1 MCIRDRCYNIVKT
14 VQDNH
19 KKYNNIAQLL
29 EIIGDSPEERNLIA
43 ALSVDIPEKDSQDS
57 ILKDC
62 IITLENISIKRE
74 INQIRNQIRFIEDNN
89 KSLDT
94 NLIRKLQELQKKV
107 I

>member
-1 MCIRDRCYNIVKT
+1 M
-14 VQDNH
+14 
-19 KKYNNIAQLL
+19 
-29 EIIGDSPEERNLIA
+29 
-43 ALSVDIPEKDSQDS
+43 DIPEKDSQDS

-74 INQIRNQIRFIEDNN
+74 INQIRNQIRIIEDNN

>member
-1 MCIRDRCYNIVKT
+1 MAY
-14 VQDNH
+14 
-19 KKYNNIAQLL
+19 
-29 EIIGDSPEERNLIA
+29 EGSM
-43 ALSVDIPEKDSQDS
+43 DIPEKDSQDS

-74 INQIRNQIRFIEDNN
+74 INQIRNQIRIIEDNN

>member
-1 MCIRDRCYNIVKT
+1 M
-14 VQDNH
+14 
-19 KKYNNIAQLL
+19 L

-62 IITLENISIKRE
+62 IITLQNISIKRE
-74 INQIRNQIRFIEDNN
+74 INQIRNQIRIIEDNN